1 LSADPPL
8 PRGAWLVV
16 ALLWFAGA
24 LNYADR
30 TVAIT
35 MHQSIVAAIP
45 MTEAQF
51 GLITSVFLIVYGVL
65 SPGAGF
71 LADRYSRRGLV
82 LTSVL
87 AWSVATWLTAYATT
101 FDQLLATRVLLAV
114 SQAAYLPA
122 SLALIADYHRG
133 ATRSLATGIHMVGIM
148 AGTILASTG
157 GWIADWRGWT
167 FAFWSF
173 GLAGVLLGLV
183 MVFTLR
189 ATPREGVDDA
199 PADRPAGAPSFFP
212 ALASLARSG
221 SFLLA
226 LAVWGLLGLS
236 GWAII
241 GWMPTYVQEHF
252 HLGQG
257 ASGFTALSYGRA
269 AGIVGLVFGGAWS
282 DRWSK
287 TNPRS
292 RILVP
297 IIGLCVQ
304 APAVLLS
311 VHTDYLGVTIFAFIV
326 GGLAGNFSNSN
337 MMPILCDV
345 VDPRYRS
352 TAYGVL
358 NAFSCM
364 VGALTIY
371 LAGALRDHHV
381 GLSGIFGFSAG
392 SLLVCAG
399 LLYGVRL
406 RRTVEISPSGRARS
420 G

>member
-1 LSADPPL
+1 VETPL

-16 ALLWFAGA
+16 ILLWFAGA

-35 MHQSIVAAIP
+35 MHQSIVGVIP

-51 GLITSVFLIVYGVL
+51 GAITSVFLVVYAVL
-65 SPGAGF
+65 SPLAGF
-71 LADRYSRRGLV
+71 LADRFSRSRLV
-82 LTSVL
+82 LASLL
-87 AWSVATWLTAYATT
+87 AWSIATCLTAYATT
-101 FDQLLATRVLLAV
+101 FHQLLATRVLLAV

-122 SLALIADYHRG
+122 ALALIADYHRG
-133 ATRSLATGIHMVGIM
+133 PTRSLATGIHMVGIM

-157 GWIADWRGWT
+157 GWMADWRGWT
-167 FAFWSF
+167 FAFSAF
-173 GLAGVLLGLV
+173 GLAGILLSGLF
-183 MVFTLR
+183 VFTLR
-189 ATPREGVDDA
+189 GAPREGVDDA
-199 PADRPAGAPSFFP
+199 PAAAPASFFP
-212 ALASLARSG
+212 ALVSLFRSG

-226 LAVWGLLGLS
+226 LAFWGLLGLS
-236 GWAII
+236 GWAIV
-241 GWMPTYVQEHF
+241 GWMPTFVQEHF
-252 HLGQG
+252 HMGQG
-257 ASGFTALSYGRA
+257 ASGFTALSYGRGA
-269 AGIVGLVFGGAWS
+269 AIIGLLFGGAWS

-297 IIGLCVQ
+297 VIGLCIQ
-304 APAVLLS
+304 APFILLS
-311 VHTDYLGVTIFAFIV
+311 VHTDYLGVAIAAFILA
-326 GGLAGNFSNSN
+326 GLAGNFVNSN

-352 TAYGVL
+352 TAYGLL
-358 NAFSCM
+358 NAFSCL

-371 LAGALRDHHV
+371 VAGALRDHQV
-381 GLSGIFGFSAG
+381 GLSAIFGVSAG

-406 RRTVEISPSGRARS
+406 RRTA
-420 G
+420 